1 MHIHF
6 NSKNKY
12 ILLVEYIIS
21 TSINILLFLDS
32 YIGMHMYYVHNEYN
46 SYARIILACTS
57 RPTLVVFIRI
67 ACLHTTYTMQ
77 SILYN
82 RHVRCMHNKMSINMH
97 TRLVEHN
104 IMYSLEYAL

>member
-12 ILLVEYIIS
+12 ILLVEYIIF

-46 SYARIILACTS
+46 SYALIILACTS

-67 ACLHTTYTMQ
+67 ACLHVYYAKYT
-77 SILYN
+77 L
-82 RHVRCMHNKMSINMH
+82 
-97 TRLVEHN
+97 
-104 IMYSLEYAL
+104 